1 MVNAKDILIPLK
13 FFLIMAQF
21 ILTIVVDYTKLNNIN
36 SQIDY
41 YSASQVLNQ
50 LSLTQQMNHLILALY
65 ILQCIELLLMFIS
78 YTMFMHKLTS
88 LSIIFHGIAN
98 LCLCWFIWQFWIM
111 DKFWIIL
118 TIGGIIPVAIE
129 IITYLYIMKFRKIN
143 LDYKYFY

>member
-1 MVNAKDILIPLK
+1 MVNAKDILIPIK
-13 FFLIMAQF
+13 FFLLMSQF

-36 SQIDY
+36 SEIEY
-41 YSASQVLNQ
+41 YSSSQVLDQ
-50 LSLTQQMNHLILALY
+50 ASLTQKMNSLILALY
-65 ILQCIELLLMFIS
+65 ILQCVELLSMFMS

-88 LSIIFHGIAN
+88 LSIILHGVAD

-118 TIGGIIPVAIE
+118 TIGGIIPVALEVISF
-129 IITYLYIMKFRKIN
+129 LYIMKFRKIN